1 MNCQCLSQVKY
12 SQEGLVKS
20 WSGIRGPCPI
30 VEVSLAV
37 VLSLLQKYE
46 ECDSLLTMYSVM
58 KAEYWLI
65 KLNTLPV
72 WGSSFRIWSIISAT
86 MPKDGTNKSLAF

>member
-20 WSGIRGPCPI
+20 WSGIRGPEPI

-37 VLSLLQKYE
+37 VLSLLQKYG
-46 ECDSLLTMYSVM
+46 ECDSLLTCLV
-58 KAEYWLI
+58 
-65 KLNTLPV
+65 
-72 WGSSFRIWSIISAT
+72 
-86 MPKDGTNKSLAF
+86 

>member
-1 MNCQCLSQVKY
+1 MIAQIRLLGLFCRCLFLK
-12 SQEGLVKS
+12 E
-20 WSGIRGPCPI
+20 PI

-46 ECDSLLTMYSVM
+46 ECDSLLTMYSVI

-72 WGSSFRIWSIISAT
+72 WGSSFRI
-86 MPKDGTNKSLAF
+86 

>member
-37 VLSLLQKYE
+37 VLSLLQKYG
-46 ECDSLLTMYSVM
+46 ECDSLLTCLV
-58 KAEYWLI
+58 
-65 KLNTLPV
+65 
-72 WGSSFRIWSIISAT
+72 
-86 MPKDGTNKSLAF
+86 

>member
-1 MNCQCLSQVKY
+1 MIAQIRLLDLFCRCLFLK
-12 SQEGLVKS
+12 E
-20 WSGIRGPCPI
+20 PI

-72 WGSSFRIWSIISAT
+72 WGSSFRI
-86 MPKDGTNKSLAF
+86 